1 MKFSLKHIFFL
12 FFVISC
18 VQNNIV
24 DEKIDISK
32 KTFYSSTGFALI
44 YNNNLYKENLF
55 KPNYTN
61 AAKGNFPPELDE
73 IVIFPSKTQH
83 STITNETSND
93 RMSISGDISI
103 ISKNSENLE
112 TLLTPINKWKKF

>member
-1 MKFSLKHIFFL
+1 MTKKFAVWH
-12 FFVISC
+12 
-18 VQNNIV
+18 
-24 DEKIDISK
+24 K
-32 KTFYSSTGFALI
+32 KNELPK
-44 YNNNLYKENLF
+44 YKENLF
-55 KPNYTN
+55 KPNYAN

-112 TLLTPINKWKKF
+112 KSRV